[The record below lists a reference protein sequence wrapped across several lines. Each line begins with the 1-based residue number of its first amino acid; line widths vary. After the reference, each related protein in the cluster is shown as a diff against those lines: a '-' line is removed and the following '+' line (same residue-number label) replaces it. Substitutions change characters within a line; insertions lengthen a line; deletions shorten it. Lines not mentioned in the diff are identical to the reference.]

1 MTNKSE
7 NPREKLYRKMLHSHW
22 VKIVSALA
30 SVVVFCTAY
39 ALILPAITMSNQDPK
54 CGIEEHTHIAEC
66 YDAEGNII
74 CGLEEHA
81 HSLSC
86 YSDLYAAIE
95 DEGYWSA
102 DIPELTG
109 DRNADVL
116 AVAQSQIGYRENDE
130 NYLVSE
136 NEQTKGYTRY
146 GHWYGEFVDTES
158 ERLENGL
165 SYYAYKD
172 WDAMFASF
180 VLYNAN
186 IYDMGLDSDAGNWA
200 GALGEAGIYV
210 DAADY
215 VPQIGDLIFYTR
227 NAGENMHVGIVSGVN
242 RGFFGNEIK
251 SISVIAGDSNNEVEE
266 IKVAVAEYTEGDITF
281 ETIHGYGVLTP
292 GYGETDESTVSEVQP
307 DDSTVA
313 EVAAEEIAGEDVAVE
328 PAVEEAAD
336 ASEAEEVVNLDNS
349 ADHLIGQ
356 NEESLDTVEEN
367 TEGSALVESVDGA
380 VSEDGSEI
388 VMNWSLSANLPDA
401 TLPAGAIIRVDTAS
415 AKVHSM
421 TVDQARAWAETAGT
435 GAEYAT
441 FVDNDNYEITFIGDN
456 GLLYSWADVQNMDA
470 AAATSFT
477 GIHVKAVNDV
487 ALGEDGAISF
497 NFATTAKVAD
507 ANVGQNYYVSK
518 VNVNGCAGAATY
530 TFENGKAETVDQN
543 AVLRDAGLDEETAQ
557 KTLVSKK
564 SDYTVTM
571 SYGPEAEIPDGSK
584 LYVKEIKQGTEEYN
598 QYIEDAKAA
607 LGISEEDAAELLGRF
622 FDIKIMTKDGE
633 FEPKAPVNVNI
644 EYKKAI
650 ETEDTSAVSA
660 VHFSKDGA
668 ETIPV
673 DAVDVSETDDEVAMV
688 KSVEFSAESFSVYGV
703 VYTVDFS
710 YEGHILHFPGEG
722 KYLLSDVLSE
732 LGIGG
737 NIESAELKLIQGE
750 EHTGALYLEE
760 KKGVYWICSDVAFKD
775 TYELDVKIGNKIY
788 SITVTDV
795 SYDMKDAVSSVSA
808 QGLSGDTWKVKAGEQ
823 YNLDISFEETPSV
836 VQFPT
841 TGNTLTYQLPNNFKP
856 DGSLT
861 NEPVTLTYT
870 ESSVVHTI
878 TGCTYSVNQ
887 NGLVTI
893 TLTDFAKEKL
903 AESGDGKLSI
913 HLSGEFT
920 QDNEHTDFGGGYEK
934 SVTVDHDKDVIINKS
949 GQYNSQDNKVHYTV
963 TVKADGSLTNVHVT
977 DTISGNALEMDTES
991 LTIEGN
997 SSEPTPGSGPRNN
1010 GFDLTFP
1017 SMKNGET
1024 ITIRYKANVDWGE
1037 IGEGNGTVEQTG
1049 NKVRVTT
1056 TEKPNPKEVEN
1067 DLKNRISYNPLYKS
1081 PGETQDDP
1089 TDPDTKIKP
1098 WTITINAQGLKNM
1111 KNTVITDHN
1120 DSTSVMHYAGD
1131 GISIQKYTVDG
1142 DGNATPVGEPIVK
1155 TWDELEVDPDSASTW
1170 SYKITEDGNFKYVIS
1185 YITKVDVTG
1194 KNGDTH
1200 VSNHVNDDDGNPS
1213 YAQSSVGPGTSKIGV
1228 EKKFGTATRDEM
1240 TWTITLDVPAGGLN
1254 KAIMTDTLPSSGKYQ
1269 DTLNVESLE
1278 VNGLEDGE
1286 DYELTQSKGKFKLT
1300 FYKDEQH
1307 ENAGLNGT
1315 GRARQIIVTFKTDN
1329 DPLWIA
1335 DRIEDEHT
1343 NNVQFQG
1350 DNATVTSSDK
1360 GKAPDRG
1367 IEKSSNGYKTVTIGG
1382 EEKVVFEYELH
1393 LRGVSDADF
1402 ADGNKITIKD
1412 DYDENT
1418 VDFLDLSNSGSID
1431 GLDVSNAQIFR
1442 NLNGGEAGSTKVVPE
1457 KDNGVLT
1464 FTVIKSDL
1472 PMSGSDYCKA
1482 YKFTYYM
1489 VANNSKKLLEDSL
1502 KEKDRLLTIGNKAE
1516 WNDSKDEEKVD
1527 YGYPAVVKENVSPSG
1542 VNDPNIKYNSATGKT
1557 AFKIVLNP
1565 DMKELNGG
1573 DPMTL
1578 EDVFTGNL
1586 SVDYSSIVIN
1596 VETPTGY
1603 EGETPTVTYDYKGNT
1618 GTYSIPD
1625 GCKVTITYE
1634 ARVIGKPGE
1643 TVHFGNKAT
1652 MNGFTD
1658 SANGEAKME
1667 GSAEGSFNIYSI
1679 DLFKYSAGHMEVGLN
1694 DAVFTLVDENGN
1706 PIVYPDV
1713 ATNGH
1718 AGEPITFKTETKNGR
1733 DGYVTI
1739 SLNEQE
1745 DGISLQKGITYYLK
1759 ETVSPSTHAINNT
1772 IYRFTISDNPN
1783 YTNYEYH
1790 SGDIL
1795 KVYDWPI
1802 MGKIE
1807 INKEID
1813 GPSNLTEED
1822 KKKIKFEI
1830 TGTYDGVTPIKVDE
1844 WGYAIEKND
1853 LSKYTEE
1860 QKANLKDY
1868 VVSVTYAD
1876 FIDDKYTMADLVDG
1890 IYTVKETAAAL
1901 PGYNNVATVST
1912 TYEVDGE
1919 GLRKGNDS
1927 IAAEEAVVTITGH
1940 SKYVMNYKNTYT
1952 NRSGGYD
1959 LTIKKVDADNNAKSL
1974 YGAVFSL
1981 EKMGNSGYE
1990 LVTDGSVDE
1999 NGNFSIPYENKDTGV
2014 TLSGLEPGQYRITEV
2029 KAPTNYKATGDGTI
2043 EFTIANDGTVT
2054 TSSGTNPMTYSYSA
2068 DASQGSSGT
2077 FTIGNDTKHSYTVTK
2092 VDGANVSLRL
2102 PNAVF
2107 GVWESSYTG
2116 SGVEAAMKADSEKTT
2131 GWLWTYKTD
2140 ENGRFEI
2147 QKEDHDYQ
2155 DNKIYFFKEII
2166 PPTGYELPTSPAV
2179 NYFYFSYPSTPPTN
2193 MKPVNLG
2200 AISRSQTITNDL
2212 PDLLVTKQWKHLTRG
2227 EDVTKDEIDV
2237 DAIDFEVYQKAI
2249 VKSADG
2255 GIISE
2260 GEEIRFPDNKTIYTI
2275 EYVGGNWSSVSI
2287 PNAPA
2292 IGMDEDGNYIY
2303 YTYRIEEIEPEGF
2316 VSRVDF
2322 NDSGR
2327 IATITNNPEPMN
2339 ITVRKKWETPGN
2351 MDPIRDEAK
2360 AYFIVYQ
2367 KNDSGSWSQIPI
2379 NGKDENELNVNNNWE
2394 MAFQVEAGHEY
2405 KIVETRSAPNHWPIE
2420 SFDTKI
2426 EHVTDS
2432 VSGRELEF
2440 TEGGDI
2446 TITNTYNKPY
2456 LSVKKIWDTD
2466 SGEGGDLTA
2475 TVEIYRRLKGSSS
2488 AWIKWEDVELNSNNK
2503 WAKSYEGST
2512 LPADAADYEYY
2523 VKETS
2528 VKGNSTNNENVM
2540 GSYTVTCSAT
2550 QENPHVGLGSMSV
2563 TNTKYDGEISVRKNW
2578 RYTNASSTPRNE
2590 DTAKVILQRALADK
2604 VGRTVTLNVLLN
2616 HYNSWNDSYTPVSM
2630 DPVSVI
2636 VKDGGSATFN
2646 LSNFWNSSSA
2656 NYSVNNGQTTQLAW
2670 SNGSG
2675 SISLESISEDTVID
2689 LKVEGSSISSGAINT
2704 STTGKPDIEVSGN
2717 YEDVVG
2723 TDVLLN
2729 STNNW
2734 SYTWKNL
2741 PTEAGNN
2748 QEYVYSVRE
2757 IQVNGKMLSKAD
2769 FVSSVEGGDFQN
2781 GTVTVTNTEI
2791 SYGALEI
2798 TKNVTVG
2805 KTKIASV
2812 PQALKKKADG
2822 IYTFRIDDSTGKKIT
2837 TVQIEI
2843 VNGVSNSA
2851 VVENLPEGDYIVTE
2865 IASNN
2870 ENVTID
2876 QTPKTVHVTGG
2887 TDANHVPSDAIATVT
2902 NDYDASGTVPFKA
2915 KKVFK
2920 DESLTGGEFTFT
2932 LKEYTDSNFQDLKN
2946 GGVNQSKTNDTDGDV
2961 QFDDITYSIL
2971 DAGANAQEP
2980 KNFYY
2985 IIKEEPGP
2993 NPDPS
2998 IVYDPTEYKYTVAVY
3013 DNGDGTLGYTKTV
3026 DPALPVDTPAGYD
3039 ALFNNERVTKTD
3051 FEFKKVWKESNTS
3064 NTKMV
3069 WPDNKSISVTLY
3081 RSATYTS
3088 GSTAKTV
3095 GERTVGTYSIPIAGD
3110 ATNKITVTHDQTNQ
3124 WYVVKFD
3131 ELNKFVPI
3139 ELLENPDNTKVE
3151 WKYYIKENPLD
3162 GLVIE
3167 YGDSNGNVASD
3178 KNSAENEE
3186 SVINSPE
3193 AYELPSTGGS
3203 GITIY
3208 RIAGLITIVMALIG
3222 IYLNKRRERWYNG

>member
-30 SVVVFCTAY
+30 SVVVFCTVY

-130 NYLVSE
+130 NYLISE

-200 GALGEAGIYV
+200 GALVDAGIYV

-292 GYGETDESTVSEVQP
+292 GYGVTDESTASEVQP

-367 TEGSALVESVDGA
+367 VEGSALVEIVDGA

-421 TVDQARAWAETAGT
+421 TVEQARAWAETAGT

-441 FVDNDNYEITFIGDN
+441 FADNDNYEVTFIGDN

-530 TFENGKAETVDQN
+530 TYENGKAETVDQN
-543 AVLRDAGLDEETAQ
+543 AVLRDAGLDEEPAQ

-584 LYVKEIKQGTEEYN
+584 LYVKEIKEGTEEYK

-607 LGISEEDAAELLGRF
+607 LGISEEDVAEFLGRF
-622 FDIKIMTKDGE
+622 FDIKIVTGDGE
-633 FEPKAPVNVNI
+633 FEPKASVNVNI

-650 ETEDTSAVSA
+650 ETEDTSALSA
-660 VHFSKDGA
+660 VHFSEDGA
-668 ETIPV
+668 EAIPV
-673 DAVDVSETDDEVAMV
+673 EAVDVSESEDEMAMV

-703 VYTVDFS
+703 VYTVDFT
-710 YEGHILHFPGEG
+710 YEGKTLHFPGEG
-722 KYLLSDVLSE
+722 KYLLSEILSE
-732 LGIGG
+732 LGIEGD
-737 NIESAELKLIQGE
+737 IETAELTLIEGE
-750 EHTGALYLEE
+750 DHEGALYLEE
-760 KKGVYWICSDVAFKD
+760 RKGVYWICSEIAFKD

-788 SITVTDV
+788 NIVVRDI
-795 SYDMKDAVSSVSA
+795 SYDMRDAVSSVSVE
-808 QGLSGDTWKVKAGEQ
+808 GLSGDTWTVKEGET
-823 YNLDISFEETPSV
+823 YNLNISFEETPSV

-841 TGNTLTYQLPNNFKP
+841 TGNVLEYQLPNNFTP
-856 DGSLT
+856 GALT
-861 NEPVTLTYT
+861 DQPVTLTYT
-870 ESSVVHTI
+870 EASVVHTI
-878 TGCTYSVNQ
+878 TGCTYSVTPD
-887 NGLVTI
+887 GKARI
-893 TLTDFAKEKL
+893 HLTDEAKQKL

-913 HLSGEFT
+913 RISGQFT
-920 QDNEHTDFGGGYEK
+920 QSNQHTDFGGGYEK
-934 SVTVDHDKDVIINKS
+934 NIQVNNTHDVTVKKS
-949 GQYNSQDNKVHYTV
+949 GQYHSEDNKVHYTV
-963 TVKADGSLTNVHVT
+963 TVTADGKLTNVHVK
-977 DTISGNALEMDTES
+977 DIISGTALEMDQSS
-991 LTIEGN
+991 LVIQGN
-997 SSEPTPGSGPRNN
+997 SSNYSGGATTN
-1010 GFDLTFP
+1010 GFDVTFD
-1017 SMKNGET
+1017 SMKHGET
-1024 ITIRYKANVDWGE
+1024 ITITYKAGVKWSE
-1037 IGEGNGTVEQTG
+1037 IGEGTGTIQQTG
-1049 NKVRVTT
+1049 NKVTVKPVEVPE
-1056 TEKPNPKEVEN
+1056 EKVVNN
-1067 DLKNRISYNPLYKS
+1067 DLEHKISYNPLLKS
-1081 PGETQDDP
+1081 SGATQDDP
-1089 TDPDTKIKP
+1089 MDPNTKIKP
-1098 WTITINAQGLKNM
+1098 WSITINSQGLKNM

-1120 DSTSVMHYAGD
+1120 NSSNVMHYAGD
-1131 GISIQKYTVDG
+1131 GISIQKYQVNPGGTPTPIGDPTEIRWENLDVDPESANSWSYQITD
-1142 DGNATPVGEPIVK
+1142 DGNYMYI
-1155 TWDELEVDPDSASTW
+1155 
-1170 SYKITEDGNFKYVIS
+1170 IS
-1185 YITKVDVTG
+1185 YITEVDVTG
-1194 KNGDTH
+1194 KNGDTS
-1200 VSNHVNDDDGNPS
+1200 VSNTVEDDKGHNYYGS
-1213 YAQSSVGPGTSKIGV
+1213 GTVGPGTSRIGV
-1228 EKKFGTATRDEM
+1228 DKVFGTATREEM

-1278 VNGLEDGE
+1278 VTGLEDGE

-1300 FYKDEQH
+1300 FYKDQEHTQ
-1307 ENAGLNGT
+1307 AGLNGT
-1315 GRARQIIVTFKTDN
+1315 GNARHIIVTFKTDN
-1329 DPLWIA
+1329 DPLWVA
-1335 DRIEDEHT
+1335 DRIDDEHI
-1343 NNVQFQG
+1343 NSVEFQG
-1350 DNATVTSSDK
+1350 DNATVTDWDK

-1367 IEKSSNGYKTVTIGG
+1367 IEKKSNGFKTVNINGKDET
-1382 EEKVVFEYELH
+1382 VFEYQLI
-1393 LRGVSDADF
+1393 LRGVTDDDF
-1402 ADGNKITIKD
+1402 ADGKKIVITD
-1412 DYDENT
+1412 DYDEAH
-1418 VDFLDLSNSGSID
+1418 VGFLDLSGSGSIE
-1431 GLDVSNAQIFR
+1431 GLDVHNAQIFR
-1442 NLNGGEAGSTKVVPE
+1442 NLYGNEEGDRKIVPE
-1457 KDNGVLT
+1457 DDDSKLT
-1464 FTVIKSDL
+1464 FNVSKSDL
-1472 PMSGSDYCKA
+1472 PMTGTPPAYCKA
-1482 YKFTYYM
+1482 YTFTYYL
-1489 VANNSKKLLEDSL
+1489 VANNSQQLLNDSL
-1502 KEKDRLLTIGNKAE
+1502 KESDRILTIGNKAV
-1516 WNDSKDEEKVD
+1516 WGDSEQKVDVD
-1527 YGYPAVVKENVSPSG
+1527 YGYPGLIKENVNPSS
-1542 VNDPNIKYNSATGKT
+1542 VSDPGIKFDNVTGT
-1557 AFKIVLNP
+1557 TGFKIVINP
-1565 DMKELNGG
+1565 DKLQLNGG
-1573 DPMTL
+1573 QPMTL
-1578 EDVFTGNL
+1578 EDVFTENL
-1586 SVDYSSIVIN
+1586 SVDYSSIVIQ
-1596 VETPTGY
+1596 VDPRDDY
-1603 EGETPTVTYDYKGNT
+1603 EGEVPTVTYDYKGNT
-1618 GTYSIPD
+1618 GTYRIPD
-1625 GCKVTITYE
+1625 NCAVTITYD
-1634 ARVIGKPGE
+1634 ARVVGKPGE

-1652 MNGFTD
+1652 MKGFTD
-1658 SANGEAKME
+1658 EANGQANIE
-1667 GSAEGSFNIYSI
+1667 GSAEGGFNIYSV
-1679 DLFKYSAGHMEVGLN
+1679 DLYKYSAGHMEVPIN
-1694 DAVFTLVDENGN
+1694 NAVFTLVNENGE
-1706 PIVYPDV
+1706 PIVYPD
-1713 ATNGH
+1713 H
-1718 AGEPITFKTETKNGR
+1718 AQNEKAGQPITFKTGASGK

-1739 SLNEQE
+1739 SLNEE
-1745 DGISLQKGITYYLK
+1745 LDGLSLQKGITYYLK
-1759 ETVSPSTHAINNT
+1759 ETVSPNEYAINNT

-1795 KVYDWPI
+1795 KVYDWPV
-1802 MGKIE
+1802 MGMIE
-1807 INKEID
+1807 LHKEIE

-1830 TGTYDGVTPIKVDE
+1830 TGTYDDGTPIKVDK
-1844 WGYAIEKND
+1844 WGYAIEKKD
-1853 LSKYTEE
+1853 LVNYTAE
-1860 QKANLKDY
+1860 QIANLENY
-1868 VVSVTYAD
+1868 IVNVTYAD
-1876 FIDDKYTMADLVDG
+1876 FTGDKYIMADLVDG
-1890 IYTVKETAAAL
+1890 IYTVTETAAAL
-1901 PGYNNVATVST
+1901 PGYNDVATECT
-1912 TYEVDGE
+1912 TYKVNDNGE
-1919 GLRKGNDS
+1919 QVGGATAS
-1927 IAAEEAVVTITGH
+1927 AQQAEVTIVQH

-1952 NRSGGYD
+1952 TPQGGYN
-1959 LTIKKVDADNNAKSL
+1959 LTIKKVDKDNTTRTL

-1981 EKMGNSGYE
+1981 EKLGSDGYE
-1990 LVTDGSVDE
+1990 LVTNGSVDE
-1999 NGNFSIPYENKDTGV
+1999 NGNFSIPYANKDTGV
-2014 TLSGLEPGQYRITEV
+2014 TLSRLEPGQYRIKEV
-2029 KAPTNYKATGDGTI
+2029 KAPTDYKATGDGTI
-2043 EFTIANDGTVT
+2043 EFTINNDGTVT
-2054 TSSGTNPMTYSYSA
+2054 PGTGSNPMTYTYAHGDGNASA
-2068 DASQGSSGT
+2068 GT
-2077 FTIGNDTKHSYTVTK
+2077 LTVENEKKHSYTVTK
-2092 VDGANVSLRL
+2092 ADGANVSLKL
-2102 PNAVF
+2102 PGAVF

-2116 SGVEAAMKADSEKTT
+2116 SGSIEAAMNTDKGKTN
-2131 GWLWTYKTD
+2131 GYLWTYETD

-2147 QKEDHDYQ
+2147 QREDHPYE
-2155 DNKIYFFKEII
+2155 DNKIYFFKEIT
-2166 PPTGYELPTSPAV
+2166 PPTGYELPAQPPV
-2179 NYFYFSYPSTPPTN
+2179 YYFYFNYPSSPPTS

-2200 AISRSQTITNDL
+2200 EISRSQTITNEL
-2212 PDLLVTKQWKHLTRG
+2212 PNIEVTKVWQTLDGQPLHQ
-2227 EDVTKDEIDV
+2227 EIDV
-2237 DAIDFEVYQKAI
+2237 DSIDFVVYRKAT
-2249 VKSADG
+2249 VRSADD
-2255 GIISE
+2255 IDIVMSE
-2260 GEEIRFPDNKTIYTI
+2260 SEETRFPDDKTTYTI
-2275 EYVGGNWSSVSI
+2275 EYIDGNWKSVSI
-2287 PNAPA
+2287 PNAPS
-2292 IGMDEDGNYIY
+2292 IGKDEDGNYIY
-2303 YTYRIEEIEPEGF
+2303 YTYRVEEIEPEGF
-2316 VSRVDF
+2316 VSKVAIS
-2322 NDSGR
+2322 NGGR
-2327 IATITNNPEPMN
+2327 DQTITNIPKPLE
-2339 ITVRKKWETPGN
+2339 ISVRKAWEAPADMNLEGRAQ
-2351 MDPIRDEAK
+2351 IWFEIYR
-2360 AYFIVYQ
+2360 
-2367 KNDSGSWSQIPI
+2367 KNDSNIWELYHVVSDSTSASEI
-2379 NGKDENELNVNNNWE
+2379 ELNQSNNWE
-2394 MAFQVEAGHEY
+2394 ISFKVEDGYEY
-2405 KIVETRSAPNHWPIE
+2405 KIVETRSAPGDVHLE
-2420 SFDTKI
+2420 SFDTTI
-2426 EHVTDS
+2426 EHGSDI
-2432 VSGRELEF
+2432 VSGKELEF
-2440 TEGGDI
+2440 TEGGEI
-2446 TITNTYNKPY
+2446 VITNTYKEPY
-2456 LSVKKIWDTD
+2456 LEIRKVWETEMDTSQYRPKVKIWRREVGQTEYQVWQPEVTLEPPYWSKTYKGNELPTD
-2466 SGEGGDLTA
+2466 
-2475 TVEIYRRLKGSSS
+2475 
-2488 AWIKWEDVELNSNNK
+2488 NK
-2503 WAKSYEGST
+2503 
-2512 LPADAADYEYY
+2512 DYEYY
-2523 VKETS
+2523 VEEINITDATWTPIDPNPFTVS
-2528 VKGNSTNNENVM
+2528 YSASSEEPLQNV
-2540 GSYTVTCSAT
+2540 GTITVT
-2550 QENPHVGLGSMSV
+2550 NK
-2563 TNTKYDGEISVRKNW
+2563 KYDGKISVEKKWKFANG
-2578 RYTNASSTPRNE
+2578 STAAQE
-2590 DTAKVILQRALADK
+2590 GDTAKVILQRALADK
-2604 VGRTVTLNVLLN
+2604 IGNKVNLIVTQLDYDSNQNPPKVITASSSVTVA
-2616 HYNSWNDSYTPVSM
+2616 
-2630 DPVSVI
+2630 
-2636 VKDGGSATFN
+2636 DGADVRFN
-2646 LSNFWNSSSA
+2646 L
-2656 NYSVNNGQTTQLAW
+2656 
-2670 SNGSG
+2670 GSG
-2675 SISLESISEDTVID
+2675 YNIRSVKYSITGQEPYEGTVLPAGDITISNVTEDTTIS
-2689 LKVEGSSISSGAINT
+2689 VEVETSYSNYKASDAKILGRYDTEIERTGS
-2704 STTGKPDIEVSGN
+2704 
-2717 YEDVVG
+2717 YEDVPG
-2723 TDVLLN
+2723 TEVILDSSN
-2729 STNNW
+2729 QW
-2734 SYTWKNL
+2734 KHTWDNL
-2741 PTEAGNN
+2741 PKDAGNN

-2769 FVSSVEGGDFQN
+2769 FVSSVEGGDIQN
-2781 GTVTVTNTEI
+2781 GTVIVTNTEI
-2791 SYGALEI
+2791 SYGALKI

-2805 KTKIASV
+2805 QTEIASV
-2812 PQALKKKADG
+2812 PEALKNKADG
-2822 IYTFRIDDSTGKKIT
+2822 TYTFRIDDSTGKKIT

-2865 IASNN
+2865 IASDK

-2887 TDANHVPSDAIATVT
+2887 KDATNVLSTAIATIT
-2902 NDYDASGTVPFKA
+2902 NNYDASGTVPFKA

-2920 DESLTGGEFTFT
+2920 DESLTGGELTFT

-2946 GGVNQSKTNDTDGDV
+2946 GGVNQSKTNDADGDV

-3026 DPALPVDTPAGYD
+3026 DPALPVDAPAGYD

-3124 WYVVKFD
+3124 WYVVKID
-3131 ELNKFVPI
+3131 ELDKFVPI

-3167 YGDSNGNVASD
+3167 YGDSNGDVVSGQ
-3178 KNSAENEE
+3178 NSAEHEE